1 MDSKCI
7 KSLFK
12 VYSFI
17 HAIKLSLPDLT
28 CQDCNTV
35 RTKGKYNLILMVG
48 PRLRSNL
55 QRDPGSS
62 ISQAMEDWPE
72 NLVLSIPLLLSLRFV
87 LGWVQT
93 VQHWCVWRGDYLQ
106 KVGRWKG
113 TGWRIS
119 PDGESSSS
127 GETIVFTS
135 SEISTKSFP
144 ISGIIG
150 GLSIEKN
157 QLYIVYLDFSKAF
170 GAASQSIP
178 LEKLSAHGLDRCTLL
193 CVENWLDDWAQSMV
207 MNGVK
212 SSWSQWCFPRLRVA
226 ASPA

>member
-1 MDSKCI
+1 MQPDTHGGSKT
-7 KSLFK
+7 S
-12 VYSFI
+12 VQS
-17 HAIKLSLPDLT
+17 A
-28 CQDCNTV
+28 
-35 RTKGKYNLILMVG
+35 GW
-48 PRLRSNL
+48 PRELHF
-55 QRDPGSS
+55 SS
-62 ISQAMEDWPE
+62 HGGLAWKPC
-72 NLVLSIPLLLSLRFV
+72 PLYPFTFV
-87 LGWVQT
+87 LAFRTGLGTDCATLVR
-93 VQHWCVWRGDYLQ
+93 VEGDYLQ